1 LNKRGEPKA
10 QEWNMEIDKEFVLVI
25 TSATLGEGEPDLG
38 GKLVESFFQVLSDW
52 EHKPARVIFIN
63 SGVFL
68 TTEGSPIVESLR
80 RLEESGTE
88 ILSCTTCLTYFDRL
102 SKILVGRSGNMKE
115 TVDSVVSHK
124 KVVTF

>member
-1 LNKRGEPKA
+1 
-10 QEWNMEIDKEFVLVI
+10 MEIDKEFVLVI

-38 GKLVESFFQVLSDW
+38 GKLAESFFEVLSDS

-88 ILSCTTCLTYFDRL
+88 ILSCTTCLNYFDRL
-102 SKILVGRSGNMKE
+102 NKILVGRSGNMKD
-115 TVDSVVSHK
+115 TVNSVVNHG